1 MAFQVTSAGA
11 PPTNI
16 ISALNAE
23 HQSHDFTGLFH
34 FDGTEVNPAG
44 VEQYISLATPT
55 DYTSAA
61 LVVNQAKALY
71 NLHLTYSNGGNGI
84 PCFAHKVTDAANI
97 VTEADIDPTTVY
109 STIFNA
115 IKTLYLAVRTSYVN
129 HISNLRPNQTAAV
142 FHTGADT
149 VDVLGAVPTIVDESD
164 LVVDMN
170 NLKAQYNLHRV
181 NVTGVHAF
189 VNTDSVTSPN
199 AVAGSIDTSVTLANE
214 LKTKLNLHFADA
226 VAHTGAFGAD
236 TENVIA
242 AASVSYP
249 SGLYDLINQIYTK
262 YELHRVSTTYHNT
275 ADSTND
281 LNPSLYPVSTIT
293 GFISAAV
300 DMQTNLNA
308 HFRGSLTYSKAV
320 RLV

>member
-11 PPTNI
+11 PPINI
-16 ISALNAE
+16 IAALNAE

-84 PCFAHKVTDAANI
+84 PCFAHKDTDSANTVT
-97 VTEADIDPTTVY
+97 VADIDPTTVY
-109 STIFNA
+109 TTIFNA

-129 HISNLRPNQTAAV
+129 HINDVRPDQTSAV
-142 FHTGADT
+142 FHLGVDT

-164 LVVDMN
+164 LAVDMN
-170 NLKAQYNLHRV
+170 NLKAQYNAHRV
-181 NVTGVHAF
+181 NTSYHGVA
-189 VNTDSVTSPN
+189 NANSITSPN
-199 AVAGSIDTSVTLANE
+199 VVAGHIDTAVTMANE
-214 LKTKLNLHFADA
+214 MKAKLNLHFADA
-226 VAHTGAFGAD
+226 AAHTGAFGPD
-236 TENVIA
+236 TVNVIA
-242 AASVSYP
+242 AADVSYP

-262 YELHRVSTTYHNT
+262 YELHRVSTTYHNA

-281 LNPSLYPVSTIT
+281 LNPSYYPVSTIT
-293 GFISAAV
+293 GFINAAV

-308 HFRGSLTYSKAV
+308 HFRGAPTYSKAV

>member
-16 ISALNAE
+16 IAALNAE
-23 HQSHDFTGLFH
+23 HESHDFTGLVH
-34 FDGTEVNPAG
+34 FDGTEVNPSA
-44 VEQYISLATPT
+44 VEQYISLAAPT

-61 LVVNQAKALY
+61 LVVNRAKALY
-71 NLHLTYSNGGNGI
+71 NLHLTYSNGGSGV
-84 PCFAHKVTDAANI
+84 PCFAHKESDVANT
-97 VTEADIDPTTVY
+97 VTEADIDPNTVY

-129 HISNLRPNQTAAV
+129 HINNRRPDQTAAV

-149 VDVLGAVPTIVDESD
+149 VDILGAVPVINDESD

-181 NVTGVHAF
+181 NVTSVHAF
-189 VNTDSVTSPN
+189 VNTNSVTSAN
-199 AVAGSIDTSVTLANE
+199 AVAGSIDTSVTLVNE

-226 VAHTGAFGAD
+226 TAHSGAFGAD
-236 TENVIA
+236 TVNVIS

-262 YELHRVSTTYHNT
+262 YELHRVSTTYHHT

-281 LNPSLYPVSTIT
+281 LNASYYPVSTIT
-293 GFISAAV
+293 AFINAAA

-308 HFRGSLTYSKAV
+308 HFRAAPTYSKAV